1 MILQKLNKKYNI
13 PKYQII
19 DVLMTRDITRM
30 KVFMAALEIM
40 GKDPLDIGLNAP
52 TPGLVNQYFN
62 DSTGENEDGDKDFTR
77 P

>member
-1 MILQKLNKKYNI
+1 
-13 PKYQII
+13 
-19 DVLMTRDITRM
+19 MTRDITRM